1 MVPWLGGALWGG
13 AALVVAVGLAFGRR
27 QNRAPALGGAISRA
41 KQLWLIWAV
50 YAWFVLAPLFALTP
64 GLSSATQATLLVFA
78 VSMWLR
84 GGVELVMLYV
94 TRNWRPPMGMAHDVF
109 TAALLAVGLGFILR
123 QPPAPM
129 VAAEAWGRSL
139 VVVLLVS
146 MALETGYAM
155 AFHRAVEGR
164 TTGDDGVWFATADEP
179 RFRRVNRV
187 TAWANVPL
195 YAYLLA
201 LLLWTAVAP

>member
-1 MVPWLGGALWGG
+1 MVNWYASVSIAAKIASFSPYHDWVTAVEKTLATTMGVKVRREKSRRMISMTKKTPAMGALKTEAMP
-13 AALVVAVGLAFGRR
+13 AAAPHPSNVVACSRVMPRIWAREEPITDPIWTMGPS
-27 QNRAPALGGAISRA
+27 APA
-41 KQLWLIWAV
+41 
-50 YAWFVLAPLFALTP
+50 
-64 GLSSATQATLLVFA
+64 
-78 VSMWLR
+78 
-84 GGVELVMLYV
+84 E
-94 TRNWRPPMGMAHDVF
+94 PPE
-109 TAALLAVGLGFILR
+109 
-123 QPPAPM
+123 PM

-187 TAWANVPL
+187 TAWANVAL